1 MKIATY
7 SMVSPVRPVKLDIYV
22 MFARDSPELDVV
34 EILVRVFSRFPPE
47 WVLSR
52 HPIGLRGASELSDYT
67 LMIAYAVLA
76 LGASFLCSILEA
88 VLLSTS
94 HGHIVSLKDTHKKIS
109 ATWSKWKDDPERPLT
124 AILTLNTI
132 AHTVGALGVGS
143 EVENNFEG
151 QYVIAG
157 SAAIL
162 TIAIL
167 LLSEILP
174 KTIGALYWRRLTVP
188 SFHILNGLMWM
199 LWPIV
204 VIIELMRAPFPQVE
218 TETVTR
224 NELSVLADIAEESDV
239 IEEDEEAVIQ
249 NLLKLREMQVSTIMT
264 PRVVMTAVHESET
277 VKEVI
282 ERIPIMIH
290 GRMPVYQENVDEM
303 TGLVL
308 RSEILRRAAND
319 DFDATMGELSRDLV
333 TCGVDTSVDKALD
346 ILLERKEQLLVAKD
360 QFGGTAGIVTMEDI
374 IETLLGVEIVD
385 ESDQE
390 AIDGGVLHEDMR
402 ELAKIRYDTESE

>member
-1 MKIATY
+1 M
-7 SMVSPVRPVKLDIYV
+7 SCSPRTGWSQALWKTKTHIPQHTKRLL
-22 MFARDSPELDVV
+22 E
-34 EILVRVFSRFPPE
+34 E
-47 WVLSR
+47 
-52 HPIGLRGASELSDYT
+52 SELVDYT
-67 LMIAYAVLA
+67 MMIAYAVLA

-94 HGHIVSLKDTHKKIS
+94 HGHIVALKDTHAKVS

-132 AHTVGALGVGS
+132 AHTVGALGVGM
-143 EVENNFEG
+143 EVEKQFGDGE
-151 QYVIAG
+151 YVIAI

-174 KTIGALYWRRLTVP
+174 KTIGALYWRKMTV
-188 SFHILNGLMWM
+188 SSYHVLGWLMWL

-204 VIIELMRAPFPQVE
+204 AIIELMRAPFPQVE

-249 NLLKLREMQVSTIMT
+249 NLLKLREMKVTEIMT
-264 PRVVMTAVHESET
+264 PRVVMTSVKSTET

-282 ERIPIMIH
+282 DRIPIMIH
-290 GRMPVYQENVDEM
+290 GRMPVFVDSVDEM
-303 TGLVL
+303 SGLVL
-308 RSEILRRAAND
+308 RSEILRKAADD
-319 DFDATMGELSRDLV
+319 DFDTTMGDLCRELV
-333 TCGVDTSVDKALD
+333 TCDVDTSVDKALD
-346 ILLERKEQLLVAKD
+346 ILLENKEQLLVAKD
-360 QFGGTAGIVTMEDI
+360 QFGGTAGLVTMEDI

-385 ESDQE
+385 ESDQD
-390 AIDGGVLHEDMR
+390 AIDDGVLHEDMR
-402 ELAKIRYDTESE
+402 ELARSRYDSESE

>member
-1 MKIATY
+1 M
-7 SMVSPVRPVKLDIYV
+7 SCSPGT
-22 MFARDSPELDVV
+22 ARSQTLWKSNLDVSQ
-34 EILVRVFSRFPPE
+34 ETRRLLE
-47 WVLSR
+47 
-52 HPIGLRGASELSDYT
+52 ASELTDYT
-67 LMIAYAVLA
+67 MMISYAVLA

-94 HGHIVSLKDTHKKIS
+94 HGHIVALKDTHAKVS
-109 ATWSKWKDDPERPLT
+109 ATWSNWKDDPERPLT

-143 EVENNFEG
+143 EVENNFQGE
-151 QYVIAG
+151 YVVAG

-174 KTIGALYWRRLTVP
+174 KTIGALYWRRMTVT
-188 SFHILNGLMWM
+188 SYHVLRGLMWV

-204 VIIELMRAPFPQVE
+204 VIIELMRAPFPHVE

-249 NLLKLREMQVSTIMT
+249 NLLKLREMKVTEIMT
-264 PRVVMTAVHESET
+264 PRVVMTSVKATET
-277 VKEVI
+277 VREVMD
-282 ERIPIMIH
+282 RLPIMIH
-290 GRMPVYQENVDEM
+290 GRLPVYQENVDVM
-303 TGLVL
+303 SGLVL
-308 RSEILRRAAND
+308 RSEILRKAAD
-319 DFDATMGELSRDLV
+319 DLFDTKMSELSRELV
-333 TCGVDTSVDKALD
+333 TCDTDTSVDKALD
-346 ILLERKEQLLVAKD
+346 ILLENKEQLLVAKD
-360 QFGGTAGIVTMEDI
+360 QFGGTAGLVTMEDI

-402 ELAKIRYDTESE
+402 ELAKIRYDSESE

>member
-1 MKIATY
+1 M
-7 SMVSPVRPVKLDIYV
+7 SCSPGTAWRLTQWKTKPDHSQHTQRLL
-22 MFARDSPELDVV
+22 E
-34 EILVRVFSRFPPE
+34 
-47 WVLSR
+47 
-52 HPIGLRGASELSDYT
+52 ASELADYT
-67 LMIAYAVLA
+67 MMIAYAVLA

-94 HGHIVSLKDTHKKIS
+94 HGHIVALKDTHAKVS
-109 ATWSKWKDDPERPLT
+109 TTWSKWKDDPERPLT

-151 QYVIAG
+151 EYVVAG
-157 SAAIL
+157 SAAVL

-174 KTIGALYWRRLTVP
+174 KTIGALYWRKMTV
-188 SFHILNGLMWM
+188 SSYHVLGWLMWV

-249 NLLKLREMQVSTIMT
+249 NLLKLREMKVTEIMT
-264 PRVVMTAVHESET
+264 PRVVMTSVKSTET
-277 VKEVI
+277 VKEVMD
-282 ERIPIMIH
+282 RLPIMIH
-290 GRMPVYQENVDEM
+290 GRMPVFGENVDEM
-303 TGLVL
+303 SGLVL
-308 RSEILRRAAND
+308 RSEILRRAADD
-319 DFDATMGELSRDLV
+319 DFDTKMKDLCRV
-333 TCGVDTSVDKALD
+333 IVACDVDTSVDKALD
-346 ILLERKEQLLVAKD
+346 ILLENKEQLLVAKD
-360 QFGGTAGIVTMEDI
+360 QFGGTAGLVTMEDI

-385 ESDQE
+385 ESDQD
-390 AIDGGVLHEDMR
+390 AIDDGVLHEDMR
-402 ELAKIRYDTESE
+402 ELARSRYDSDPE